1 VTTRGEELRAIPL
14 AAAAIVVGVLSNGAA
29 HAEAFAPGEWVRQG
43 EALLRSLVSGFSASD
58 PEVIVPPAN
67 FDPQMVLVPPGRQPP
82 MRIIVPPGSGW
93 RR

>member
-1 VTTRGEELRAIPL
+1 VAIAL
-14 AAAAIVVGVLSNGAA
+14 GVLSNGAA

-43 EALLRSLVSGFSASD
+43 EALLRSLVGGFSAGD
-58 PEVIVPPAN
+58 PEVIAPPAN
-67 FDPQMVLVPPGRQPP
+67 VDPKMALVPPGPQPP